1 MTLLE
6 LDSVGVVGVV
16 ERRVGLTLRRAGRV
30 LLDLAVLTSAL
41 VLAFA
46 LRFDGEVPLF
56 WQKRM
61 LVMLPWVLLVQYL
74 ALVMLD
80 VPRCSWRHVS
90 LREVQRIG
98 VAAGLAGGVLLTLR
112 LVAPHGAVWL
122 PVMQHSL
129 LPIGAIAADGLLAL
143 LGLAAVRGAWRM
155 LDERSPSVPIGSASR
170 VLLVGAGDIGAQVAR
185 ELQRRPEFMP
195 VGFLDDD
202 PDKRGSVI
210 HGVTVLGPTTEL
222 ERRCRELHV
231 DEVLIAAARV
241 GGRFVRRVS
250 ESAKALALPVR
261 IVPGLGELVD
271 GQVALAQLRPVA
283 LEDLLRREP
292 VHLDEQGIAAS
303 LRGRV
308 VLVTGA
314 GGSIGSE
321 LCRQLCRFGPR
332 RLLLLE
338 RSENAL
344 FEIHGEL
351 GRRFPSRVITPL
363 LVDVSERQQL
373 HRVFE
378 RERPDLVFH
387 AAAHKHVP
395 MLEWNPSAAVINNVV
410 GTAALAELAAE
421 FEAEAFVL
429 VSTDKAVRPRSIM
442 GASKRC
448 GELLVHA
455 LAQAGLP
462 TRFMTVRFGNVLGS
476 NGSVV
481 PTFERQI
488 AALGPVTVTHP
499 DMERY
504 FMTVPEATQ
513 LVLQAAAIGEGGE
526 VFILDMGE
534 PVKIVDL
541 AEDMIRLSGLV
552 PGEDVTIEFTG
563 LRPGEKLRE
572 ELSCAGE
579 LLASAHPAIRV
590 ERRAWT
596 LHELDRGR
604 LRRELDALIDA
615 ARAHDEPAI
624 RQAFQRL
631 IPEAELLTEAVAT
644 SEQSQCA

>member
-1 MTLLE
+1 MSE
-6 LDSVGVVGVV
+6 PEGVVGQV
-16 ERRVGLTLRRAGRV
+16 ERRLGVTARRASRM
-30 LLDLAVLTSAL
+30 LLDLT
-41 VLAFA
+41 VLAAALILAFG
-46 LRFDGEVPLF
+46 LRFDGSVPVF
-56 WQKRM
+56 WQRRM
-61 LVMLPWVLLVQYL
+61 IVMLPWVLLVQYL
-74 ALVMLD
+74 ALILLD
-80 VPRCSWRHVS
+80 VPRRSWRHIS
-90 LREVQRIG
+90 LREVQRLAI
-98 VAAGLAGGVLLTLR
+98 ATGLAGFVLLGLR
-112 LVAPHGAVWL
+112 LIAPYATAWL
-122 PVMQHSL
+122 PMIQHSL

-143 LGLAAVRGAWRM
+143 LGLSALRGAWRM
-155 LDERSPSVPIGSASR
+155 LDERGWVAAPGTTSGAARISR
-170 VLLVGAGDIGAQVAR
+170 VVLIGAGDVGAQVAR
-185 ELQRRPEFMP
+185 ELQRRPEFTA

-202 PDKRGSVI
+202 PDKRGSII
-210 HGVTVLGPTTEL
+210 HGVVVLGPIDEL

-231 DEVLIAAARV
+231 DEVLIAVARV

-250 ESAKALALPVR
+250 DTAKALGLPVR

-292 VHLDEQGIAAS
+292 AQLDERGITAG

-351 GRRFPSRVITPL
+351 GRTCPNQSITPL
-363 LVDVSERQQL
+363 LVDVSDREHLR
-373 HRVFE
+373 RVFE
-378 RERPDLVFH
+378 RERPNLVFH

-410 GTAALAELAAE
+410 GTATLAELSAE
-421 FEAEAFVL
+421 FEVEAFVL
-429 VSTDKAVRPRSIM
+429 ISTDKAVRPRSIM

-448 GELLVHA
+448 GELLVHS
-455 LAQAGLP
+455 LARCSLA

-488 AALGPVTVTHP
+488 AASGPVTITHP

-552 PGEDVTIEFTG
+552 PGEDVAIEFTG

-579 LLASAHPAIRV
+579 LLPTVHPAIRV
-590 ERRAWT
+590 ERQT
-596 LHELDRGR
+596 SVVELDRSR
-604 LRRELDALIDA
+604 LRREVDVLVAA
-615 ARAHDEPAI
+615 ARAYDEPAI
-624 RQAFQRL
+624 RLAFQRL
-631 IPEAELLTEAVAT
+631 IPEAEMIAEP
-644 SEQSQCA
+644 EHSQCA